1 MWHGVGRRPGRLPG
15 KPGNAVNETIIEVFD
30 LCFDYPGHRALNG
43 ISLSLEAGSVTALVG
58 PNGAG
63 KTTLLRCIAALDN
76 PVAGQVRVGG
86 LDVHEYP
93 REAHRLMGYLSDNFG
108 LYGELSVARCL
119 SYAASAQGLD
129 AREVPAAI
137 ELTARRLGLQDK
149 LEQLVRT
156 LSRGQRQR
164 VAIAQA
170 IIHAPR
176 VLLLDEPASG
186 LDPEAR
192 SSLAAVFR
200 TLQGEGMTLLVSS
213 HILAE
218 LDEYST
224 HMLALDAGQIL
235 EYRVLAKGAPTPGR
249 AVRQLHLEF
258 ASAVPEAA
266 RWLAQQAGVELL
278 GETANGLDIHFT
290 GDSAGQA
297 SLVAASVQAGLALTV
312 IAPVSENLQ
321 HSYLKSLA
329 AGRQA
334 RSGGRP

>member
-1 MWHGVGRRPGRLPG
+1 M
-15 KPGNAVNETIIEVFD
+15 NETIIEVSD

-43 ISLSLEAGSVTALVG
+43 ISLTLETGSVTALVG

-86 LDVHEYP
+86 LDVHEQP
-93 REAHRLMGYLSDNFG
+93 RQAHRLMGYLSDNFG
-108 LYGELSVARCL
+108 LYGDLSVARCL
-119 SYAASAQGLD
+119 TYAASAQGL
-129 AREVPAAI
+129 AVSEVPAAV

-149 LEQLVRT
+149 LAQLVRS

-192 SSLAAVFR
+192 SSLAGVFR

-224 HMLALDAGQIL
+224 HMLALDAGHIL
-235 EYRVLAKGAPTPGR
+235 EHRKLGKGAAT
-249 AVRQLHLEF
+249 AVGSGSARWLRLEF
-258 ASAVPEAA
+258 AAGLSEAVA
-266 RWLAQQAGVELL
+266 WLEQQAGVGL
-278 GETANGLDIHFT
+278 GNQDASGLDISF
-290 GDSAGQA
+290 AGGADEQA
-297 SLVAASVQAGLALTV
+297 RLVANCVQAGHALTV

-321 HSYLKSLA
+321 QSYLKSLA

-334 RSGGRP
+334 RTGRQP

>member
-1 MWHGVGRRPGRLPG
+1 M
-15 KPGNAVNETIIEVFD
+15 NENIIEVCD

-76 PVAGQVRVGG
+76 PVSGLVRVGG
-86 LDVHEYP
+86 LDVHEHP

-108 LYGELSVARCL
+108 LYGDLSVARCL
-119 SYAASAQGLD
+119 GYAASAQGLD
-129 AREVPAAI
+129 AREVPAAVD
-137 ELTARRLGLQDK
+137 LTARRLGLQGK

-200 TLQGEGMTLLVSS
+200 SLQDEGMTLLVSS

-224 HMLALDAGQIL
+224 HMLALDGGHIL
-235 EYRVLAKGAPTPGR
+235 EYRELSKGAADGAGR
-249 AVRQLHLEF
+249 HLHLEF
-258 ASAVPEAA
+258 ASAVTEVAL
-266 RWLAQQAGVELL
+266 WLAQQVGVKLVSQD
-278 GETANGLDIHFT
+278 ADGLDIHL
-290 GDSAGQA
+290 AGGVDEQA
-297 SLVAASVQAGLALTV
+297 HLVAACVQAGHALTV
-312 IAPVSENLQ
+312 IAPVNENLQ

-334 RSGGRP
+334 RNGGL

>member
-1 MWHGVGRRPGRLPG
+1 M
-15 KPGNAVNETIIEVFD
+15 NETIIEVTD
-30 LCFDYPGHRALNG
+30 LCFDYPGHRALSG
-43 ISLSLEAGSVTALVG
+43 ISLRLEAGSVTALVG

-76 PVAGQVRVGG
+76 PVAGEVRVGG
-86 LDVHEYP
+86 LDVHAQP
-93 REAHRLMGYLSDNFG
+93 RQAHRLMGYLSDNFG
-108 LYGELSVARCL
+108 LYGDLSVARCL
-119 SYAASAQGLD
+119 SYAASAQGL
-129 AREVPAAI
+129 AAAEVPAAV

-224 HMLALDAGQIL
+224 HMLALDSGHIL
-235 EYRVLAKGAPTPGR
+235 EHRELAKGAALAVGSGR
-249 AVRQLHLEF
+249 WLRLEF
-258 ASAVPEAA
+258 AEGIAEAVA
-266 RWLAQQAGVELL
+266 WLEQQAGIGL
-278 GETANGLDIHFT
+278 GSQDAGGLDIHFT
-290 GDSAGQA
+290 GLAADQA
-297 SLVAASVQAGLALTV
+297 RLVAACVQAGHALTV

-321 HSYLKSLA
+321 QSYLKSLA

-334 RSGGRP
+334 RAGGRS